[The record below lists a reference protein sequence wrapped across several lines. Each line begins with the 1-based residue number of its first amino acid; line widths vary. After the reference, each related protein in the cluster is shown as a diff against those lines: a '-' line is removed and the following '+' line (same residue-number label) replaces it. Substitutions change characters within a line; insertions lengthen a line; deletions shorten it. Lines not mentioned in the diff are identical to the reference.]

1 MTLALAAADLRMFK
15 ALLQRG
21 VATQVRL
28 PRSVLGFLTQDL
40 RLTPEYVRQRITT
53 VFLDGDVVD
62 VLEDAA
68 LREGSRLALSAAMP
82 GLVGATLRRSGP
94 YAAMRAEITRPAEHE
109 VHESSA
115 VTTLLEVKLFNLLID
130 EIGPVLLE
138 RGVLLE
144 REAAAAL
151 GLPVHAP
158 ATCAHD
164 LVEVRVRFG

>member
-1 MTLALAAADLRMFK
+1 M
-15 ALLQRG
+15 G
-21 VATQVRL
+21 L
-28 PRSVLGFLTQDL
+28 PRSVLEFLVEDL
-40 RLTPEYVRQRITT
+40 GLTPEYVRQRITT
-53 VFLDGDVVD
+53 VFLDGQVVD

-109 VHESSA
+109 VHVCSA
-115 VTTLLEVKLFNLLID
+115 ATTVVEVKLFNLLID

-144 REAAAAL
+144 REAVVAL
-151 GLPVHAP
+151 GVAVDAP
-158 ATCAHD
+158 PTGPHE